1 MEKGNPIEE
10 AKSFFKEHLSK
21 GRILQFEEIKF
32 EIDDEDFIPYHR
44 LLKRWYET
52 VLQFNFLPKNLSQLE
67 EVFIHGP
74 MELILKG
81 AMTEERFELDITKQD
96 LDLSFEILVLKNNL
110 TWNYSEP
117 FVSFY
122 TIISNVEV
130 RVTLIH
136 HSASTDNISKMFI
149 RVLNSEVIPISTY
162 SANSIFFKEL
172 VSEKKN
178 ILVSG
183 ATGSGKTT
191 FINSLLAEVS
201 ENEHTI
207 IIEDTKE
214 LISPNNY
221 TTKLLTDKNN
231 PNKSMNQYLSYAL
244 RMSPE
249 RIILGE
255 VRSKEVESCLLAMN
269 TGHNGFLTTIH
280 ANSAS
285 DALQRLA
292 LLFKIYSNKELSFEL
307 ILKLITSNIDYV
319 IHLEDKKISQVIEV
333 FGSNQENLFFEA
345 VDLLD

>member
-1 MEKGNPIEE
+1 
-10 AKSFFKEHLSK
+10 
-21 GRILQFEEIKF
+21 
-32 EIDDEDFIPYHR
+32 
-44 LLKRWYET
+44 
-52 VLQFNFLPKNLSQLE
+52 
-67 EVFIHGP
+67 
-74 MELILKG
+74 
-81 AMTEERFELDITKQD
+81 
-96 LDLSFEILVLKNNL
+96 
-110 TWNYSEP
+110 
-117 FVSFY
+117 
-122 TIISNVEV
+122 
-130 RVTLIH
+130 
-136 HSASTDNISKMFI
+136 MFI

>member
-1 MEKGNPIEE
+1 VYNCNPIEE
-10 AKSFFKEHLSK
+10 AKSFFKEHLAK

-32 EIDDEDFIPYHR
+32 EVDDEDFIPYHSF
-44 LLKRWYET
+44 LKRWYEK
-52 VLQFNFLPKNLSQLE
+52 VLQFNFLPENLSQLE

-74 MELILKG
+74 LELILKS
-81 AMTEERFELDITKQD
+81 ANSEELYELDITKED
-96 LDLSFEILVLKNNL
+96 LDLVFEVLVLKNNL
-110 TWNYSEP
+110 TWNYTEP

-122 TIISNVEV
+122 TVLSGVEV

-136 HSASTDNISKMFI
+136 HSASTDQVSKMFI
-149 RVLNSEVIPISTY
+149 RILNSEVIPISSY
-162 SANSIFFKEL
+162 SHNTHFFKDL
-172 VSEKKN
+172 ISQKKN

-191 FINSLLAEVS
+191 FINSLLGEVPGH
-201 ENEHTI
+201 EHTI

-214 LISPNNY
+214 LISPNKY
-221 TTKLLTDKNN
+221 TTKLLTDKKN

-319 IHLEDKKISQVIEV
+319 VHLENKKISEVIEV
-333 FGSNQENLFFEA
+333 FGSNQENVFFEE
-345 VDLLD
+345 VDLSN